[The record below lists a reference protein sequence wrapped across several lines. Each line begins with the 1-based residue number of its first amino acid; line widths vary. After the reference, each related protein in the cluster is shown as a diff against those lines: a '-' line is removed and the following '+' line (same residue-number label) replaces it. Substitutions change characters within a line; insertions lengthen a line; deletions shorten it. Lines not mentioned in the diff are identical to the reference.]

1 MHQWV
6 VGARPPASAR
16 WRAQALAR
24 VGLYFCPG
32 RAASLL
38 DAYPWSSP
46 SEERSMREFGVR
58 RYGNTLYH
66 HCMADS
72 AADAANWFAH
82 FQTGIEGK
90 DFQALV
96 KDVARPVSDEAGIGG
111 NPQVGVVRHRPL
123 TPGGQAAVDFKRPSS
138 LRWRL
143 SSSFCCLRRPGAGPD
158 GAKENAYFFRA

>member
-38 DAYPWSSP
+38 DAYPWSRP

-58 RYGNTLYH
+58 RYGDTLYH

-111 NPQVGVVRHRPL
+111 EPAGGGLCAPPRPPAVR
-123 TPGGQAAVDFKRPSS
+123 GA
-138 LRWRL
+138 
-143 SSSFCCLRRPGAGPD
+143 RRT
-158 GAKENAYFFRA
+158 ERT

>member
-1 MHQWV
+1 MGPCAV
-6 VGARPPASAR
+6 
-16 WRAQALAR
+16 LC
-24 VGLYFCPG
+24 LTG
-32 RAASLL
+32 RDASLL
-38 DAYPWSSP
+38 DAYLWSRP

-58 RYGNTLYH
+58 RYGDTLYH

-111 NPQVGVVRHRPL
+111 EPPTGGGPSRPP
-123 TPGGQAAVDFKRPSS
+123 TTS
-138 LRWRL
+138 
-143 SSSFCCLRRPGAGPD
+143 
-158 GAKENAYFFRA
+158 

>member
-1 MHQWV
+1 MAP
-6 VGARPPASAR
+6 GAV
-16 WRAQALAR
+16 LC
-24 VGLYFCPG
+24 LPG
-32 RAASLL
+32 RAASPL
-38 DAYPWSSP
+38 DTYLWSRP

-58 RYGNTLYH
+58 RYGDTLYH

-111 NPQVGVVRHRPL
+111 E
-123 TPGGQAAVDFKRPSS
+123 TEGGGGFGPPSYA
-138 LRWRL
+138 
-143 SSSFCCLRRPGAGPD
+143 GAPRGGGINSPTI
-158 GAKENAYFFRA
+158 